1 MFPVSLTPE
10 QRSLRASPA
19 AFTRW
24 ARENPTANAARAH
37 AGLLERFRR
46 EVLAADPSVNEPELS
61 RRAERDMEERR
72 RPDTA
77 RRDEDTQQS
86 RPVELGALEA
96 LQYQIERKWEGP
108 MPSPSTLAQYDMVKP
123 GLAERITTMA
133 ETVATGDIKIRAKIA
148 DAKIERA
155 RTGQALAALITTIA
169 LGAAI
174 YFFAVDNPVGGGVFL
189 SVPVIMLVRAFLG
202 RS

>member
-10 QRSLRASPA
+10 QRSLRASIA
-19 AFTRW
+19 AITRW
-24 ARENPTANAARAH
+24 ARENPAANAARAQ

-61 RRAERDMEERR
+61 RRDERGMEER

-77 RRDEDTQQS
+77 RLDEYTQQFRS
-86 RPVELGALEA
+86 VELGALEA
-96 LQYQIERKWEGP
+96 HQYQIERKWKGP
-108 MPSPSTLAQYDMVKP
+108 MPSPSTLARYETVMP
-123 GLAERITTMA
+123 GLAERITAMA
-133 ETVATGDIKIRAKIA
+133 ETVATGEIKSRAKIA
-148 DAKIERA
+148 DAEIERA
-155 RTGQALAALITTIA
+155 RIGQAMAALITTIA

-174 YFFAVDNPVGGGVFL
+174 YFFAVDNPMAGGLLL
-189 SVPVIMLVRAFLG
+189 SAPVIMLVRAFLG

>member
-1 MFPVSLTPE
+1 MSPVSLTPE
-10 QRSLRASPA
+10 QRSLRASIA

-24 ARENPTANAARAH
+24 ARENPAASAARAL

-61 RRAERDMEERR
+61 RRAERGMEER

-77 RRDEDTQQS
+77 RRDEDTQPQS
-86 RPVELGALEA
+86 RSVELGALEA
-96 LQYQIERKWEGP
+96 FQYQIERKWEGP

-123 GLAERITTMA
+123 GLAQRITAMA
-133 ETVATGDIKIRAKIA
+133 ETVATSDIKSRAKIA
-148 DAKIERA
+148 DAEIERA
-155 RTGQALAALITTIA
+155 RTGQAMAALITTIA

-174 YFFAVDNPVGGGVFL
+174 YFFTADNPAAGGVLL